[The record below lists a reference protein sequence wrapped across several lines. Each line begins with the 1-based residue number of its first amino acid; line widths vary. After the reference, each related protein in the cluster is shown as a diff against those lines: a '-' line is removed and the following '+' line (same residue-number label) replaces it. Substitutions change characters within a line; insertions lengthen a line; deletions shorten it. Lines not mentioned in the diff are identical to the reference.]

1 MFFTLR
7 PMPDPQSTR
16 LALVTGGTG
25 MVGSCIVQA
34 LLARGHRVR
43 ALVRSLDKGR
53 AVLPAACELVQG
65 DVTAPATLAAA
76 AAGCAWVFHAAGFPE
91 QWMRDPSTFD
101 RINADGT
108 ANMVAA
114 ARAAGARRFVLTST
128 IDVFRW
134 RKGETYDE
142 AELDPEPKQ
151 TPYERSKQR
160 ADQIVADAVAGGLD
174 AVFLHPSAVYGPAPS
189 DSPGTNDL
197 LLKLWRRQ
205 VPALLPGGLPVVF
218 GPDVGEGH
226 VRAAERAAPGARF
239 ILSER
244 YYPLTHLAREMLG
257 SLGVDR
263 KVPRVLPLPLASAVS
278 TLGELTARLT
288 GRPPLMPRGQLQFLQ
303 VDAYP
308 SAARATRELDLPFTP
323 LADGLARTVAWLRA
337 TGKLPPA
344 APAPA

>member
-1 MFFTLR
+1 VNGKR
-7 PMPDPQSTR
+7 V
-16 LALVTGGTG
+16 LVTGGTG
-25 MVGSCIVQA
+25 MVGSCIIQV

-43 ALVRSLDKGR
+43 ALVRSPDKGR
-53 AVLPAACELVQG
+53 ALLPAACELVQG
-65 DVTAPATLAAA
+65 DVTAPETLAPAA
-76 AAGCAWVFHAAGFPE
+76 TGCEWVFHAAGFPE
-91 QWMRDPSTFD
+91 QWMRDPATFD
-101 RINADGT
+101 RINAEGT

-114 ARAAGARRFVLTST
+114 ARAAGAGRFVLTST

-197 LLKLWRRQ
+197 LLKLWHGK

-218 GPDVGEGH
+218 APDVGEGH
-226 VRAAERAAPGARF
+226 VRAAERAAAGARF

-244 YYPLTHLAREMLG
+244 YYPLTDLAREMLLA
-257 SLGVDR
+257 LGLAR
-263 KVPRVLPLPLASAVS
+263 KVPRVIPLWLARTVSAA
-278 TLGELTARLT
+278 GELKGKLI

-303 VDAYP
+303 VDSYP
-308 SAARATRELDLPFTP
+308 SARRATEELELPFTP
-323 LADGLARTVAWLRA
+323 LAEGLARTVAWLRQ

-344 APAPA
+344 SPP

>member
-1 MFFTLR
+1 MSEPGR
-7 PMPDPQSTR
+7 R
-16 LALVTGGTG
+16 VLVTGGTG
-25 MVGSCIVQA
+25 MVGYCIVQA

-43 ALVRSLDKGR
+43 ALVRSPDKGR

-65 DVTAPATLAAA
+65 DVTAPDTLAPAA
-76 AAGCAWVFHAAGFPE
+76 EGCEWVFHAAGFPE

-101 RINADGT
+101 RINAEGT

-142 AELDPEPKQ
+142 SELDPEPKQ
-151 TPYERSKQR
+151 TAYERSKQR

-189 DSPGTNDL
+189 DSPGANDL
-197 LLKLWRRQ
+197 LLKLWHGK
-205 VPALLPGGLPVVF
+205 VPALLPGGMPVVF
-218 GPDVGEGH
+218 APDVGEGH

-244 YYPLTHLAREMLG
+244 YYPLTELAREMLAA
-257 SLGVDR
+257 LGLER
-263 KVPRVLPLPLASAVS
+263 RVPRVIPLWLASFVS
-278 TLGELTARLT
+278 TMGELKGKLF
-288 GRPPLMPRGQLQFLQ
+288 GRPPLMPKGQLQFLQ
-303 VDAYP
+303 VDSYP
-308 SAARATRELDLPFTP
+308 TARRAEAELELRFTP
-323 LADGLARTVAWLRA
+323 LAEGLARTAAWLRA
-337 TGKLPPA
+337 SGKLPPA
-344 APAPA
+344 TATG

>member
-1 MFFTLR
+1 VT
-7 PMPDPQSTR
+7 DR
-16 LALVTGGTG
+16 LVLVTGGTG
-25 MVGSCIVQA
+25 MVGSCIAQA

-43 ALVRSLDKGR
+43 ALVRSPDKGK

-65 DVTAPATLAAA
+65 DVTAPETLPAAVR
-76 AAGCAWVFHAAGFPE
+76 GCEWVFHAAGFPE

-101 RINADGT
+101 RINAEGT

-114 ARAAGARRFVLTST
+114 ARAAGVRRFLLTST

-134 RKGETYDE
+134 RRGETYDE
-142 AELDPEPKQ
+142 SELDPEPKH

-160 ADQIVADAVAGGLD
+160 ADRIVAEASADGLD
-174 AVFLHPSAVYGPAPS
+174 AVFLHPAGVYGPAPS

-197 LLKLWRRQ
+197 LLKLARGE
-205 VPALLPGGLPVVF
+205 VPALLPGGYPVVF

-244 YYPLTHLAREMLG
+244 YYPLTELAREMLAA
-257 SLGVDR
+257 LGIER
-263 KVPRVLPLPLASAVS
+263 RVPRVIPLWLASAVS
-278 TLGELTARLT
+278 AAGELKGKLI

-303 VDAYP
+303 VGAYP
-308 SAARATRELDLPFTP
+308 SARRATEELDLPFTP
-323 LADGLARTVAWLRA
+323 LAEGLAQTVAWLRE
-337 TGKLPPA
+337 TGKLPPR
-344 APAPA
+344 PA